1 MTGPPG
7 RETETGMNPKHEETL
22 QRIQEIHEAKPR
34 RGHPLWQALL
44 GGELSRPQVQ
54 EHVRQFSII
63 PLYNH
68 LYHGRLYVNCPDME
82 WRVMLAEVVYEEGT
96 GRMFA
101 GGVAHHFLYLRLGEA
116 LGISKEEMY
125 ATRFCP
131 EAIALRAYF
140 EYICGKN
147 ILEGVA
153 GHMLGAE
160 AQVPGTSGRAGA
172 ALQKQ
177 FGLSDDDIAFYTVHE
192 EADEEHTSIGV
203 RLLERFA
210 ERDEDLDLVV
220 QAVQDMVD
228 VHYVLYDGIWRRVQ
242 AIR

>member
-7 RETETGMNPKHEETL
+7 RAMETGMNPKHDETL
-22 QRIQEIHEAKPR
+22 ERIQEIHKAKPR
-34 RGHPLWQALL
+34 IGHPLWKALV
-44 GGELSRPQVQ
+44 GGELSKTQVQ
-54 EHVRQFSII
+54 EHIRQFSII

-101 GGVAHHFLYLRLGEA
+101 GGVAHHFLYLRLGES

-125 ATRFCP
+125 ATEFCP

-140 EYICGKN
+140 EYICDKST
-147 ILEGVA
+147 LEGVA

-210 ERDEDLDLVV
+210 ERDDDLDLVV
-220 QAVQDMVD
+220 QCVQDMVD
-228 VHYVLYDGIWRRVQ
+228 VHYVLYDGIWRRLQ
-242 AIR
+242 AIQ

>member
-1 MTGPPG
+1 
-7 RETETGMNPKHEETL
+7 MNAKHEETL
-22 QRIQEIHEAKPR
+22 RRIEDIHRAKPR
-34 RGHPLWQALL
+34 AGHPLWQALL
-44 GGELSRPQVQ
+44 GQKLSKAQVR
-54 EHVRQFSII
+54 EHVKQFSII

-68 LYHGRLYVNCPDME
+68 LYHGRLYVICPDPE
-82 WRVMLAEVVYEEGT
+82 WRSMLAEVCYEEGT
-96 GRMFA
+96 GKLFA
-101 GGVAHHFLYLRLGEA
+101 GGIAHHFLYLRLGEA
-116 LGISKEEMY
+116 LGIGKEEMY

-160 AQVPGTSGRAGA
+160 AQVPGTSGRVGI
-172 ALQKQ
+172 ALKAQ
-177 FGLSDDDIAFYTVHE
+177 FGLSDDDIAFYSVHE
-192 EADEEHTSIGV
+192 EADEEHTSIGR

-220 QAVQDMVD
+220 QTVQDMVD
-228 VHYVLYDGIWRRVQ
+228 VHYVCYDGIYRRVQ
-242 AIR
+242 AMQ